1 MFFLALLLLFCGA
14 VGYDYRYRDFDN
26 VVSLQ
31 TRHSV
36 DGPDDEIVGTDV
48 SRVGGSVDD

>member
-26 VVSLQ
+26 VVSVH
-31 TRHSV
+31 TCHVV
-36 DGPDDEIVGTDV
+36 DGPDDEIAGADV